1 MDRHTETGLLKLIVY
16 EGFQRGG
23 RLYSGGE
30 VKSSK
35 YGQVVGAHELASAD
49 IVLTTY
55 TTLQADL
62 SHDTDGDD
70 TSQRS
75 LRHTKRYF
83 VLSIL
88 IFFNSPAYE
97 KECQFVRL
105 ENILYFLIGI

>member
-1 MDRHTETGLLKLIVY
+1 LNRHTEKGALKLIVY

-23 RLYSGGE
+23 GLHSGDE

-62 SHDTDGDD
+62 SHDADGDD
-70 TSQRS
+70 GSQRS
-75 LRHTKRYF
+75 MRYTKRYSVF
-83 VLSIL
+83 KFIISFENRSI
-88 IFFNSPAYE
+88 
-97 KECQFVRL
+97 
-105 ENILYFLIGI
+105 